1 VHVLFPSLP
10 FSAYLLSSFL
20 QVPYGRVDSLLK
32 VHTLERYRGLFSKF
46 EGSFD
51 ASKGVGA
58 CGVMADPEFFPVTS
72 LTFGPNVPHGDPTML
87 WLPKD
92 AK

>member
-1 VHVLFPSLP
+1 M
-10 FSAYLLSSFL
+10 
-20 QVPYGRVDSLLK
+20 DSLLK
-32 VHTLERYRGLFSKF
+32 VHKLERYRGLFSKF

-51 ASKGVGA
+51 ASKGVGM
-58 CGVMADPEFFPVTS
+58 CGVTADPEFFPVTS
-72 LTFGPNVPHGDPTML
+72 LAFAPTVTYGDPTTR